1 MTRLIIGLTLILLPV
16 AELAVLIKTGQAIG
30 VWATVALVIG
40 MGFAGLLVLSQQSF
54 TVLRR
59 TLDSMSEGRPPVE
72 PVLDGL
78 FLMLAGGLLVMPGL
92 ISDAAALVLLVP
104 PVRRA
109 IARWSIRRILENP
122 NVRVTINEGGEPPRR
137 QPGHGPT
144 IEGEFQRVDEN
155 APRLRPREGEPRS

>member
-1 MTRLIIGLTLILLPV
+1 MTRLILGSILILLPV

-59 TLDSMSEGRPPVE
+59 TLESMSEGRPPVG

-104 PVRRA
+104 PIRRA
-109 IARWSIRRILENP
+109 IARWSIRRILESP
-122 NVRVTINEGGEPPRR
+122 NVRVTINEGAEPPVRP
-137 QPGHGPT
+137 PGAGPT

-155 APRLRPREGEPRS
+155 APRLRPSDRQPHG

>member
-1 MTRLIIGLTLILLPV
+1 MTRLFLGLMLILLPA

-40 MGFAGLLVLSQQSF
+40 MGFAGLLVLSRQSF

-59 TLDSMSEGRPPVE
+59 TLESMSEGRPLVE

-92 ISDAAALVLLVP
+92 ISDAVALVLLVP
-104 PVRRA
+104 PIRRA
-109 IARWSIRRILENP
+109 IARWSIRRVLENP
-122 NVRVTINEGGEPPRR
+122 NVRVTIDEGAEPPRR
-137 QPGHGPT
+137 PTGQGPT

-155 APRLRPREGEPRS
+155 APRLRPSDGRPNS

>member
-1 MTRLIIGLTLILLPV
+1 MTRLFLGLMLILLPA

-40 MGFAGLLVLSQQSF
+40 MGFAGLLVLSRQSF

-59 TLDSMSEGRPPVE
+59 TLESMSEGRPPVE

-92 ISDAAALVLLVP
+92 ISDAVALVLLVP
-104 PVRRA
+104 PIRRA
-109 IARWSIRRILENP
+109 IARWSIRRVLENP
-122 NVRVTINEGGEPPRR
+122 NVRATIDEGAEPSRR
-137 QPGHGPT
+137 PSGHGPT

-155 APRLRPREGEPRS
+155 APRLRPSDGRPNS

>member
-1 MTRLIIGLTLILLPV
+1 MIRLILGLVLILLPV
-16 AELAVLIKTGQAIG
+16 AELAVLIKTGQSIG

-40 MGFAGLLVLSQQSF
+40 MGFAGLLVLSKQSF

-59 TLDSMSEGRPPVE
+59 TLESMSEGRPPVG

-78 FLMLAGGLLVMPGL
+78 FLMLAGALLVMPGL

-104 PVRRA
+104 PIRRA

-122 NVRVTINEGGEPPRR
+122 NVRVTINEGAEPPRR
-137 QPGHGPT
+137 PPDDGTT
-144 IEGEFQRVDEN
+144 IEGEFQRLDEN
-155 APRLRPREGEPRS
+155 APRLRPSDGQPRG